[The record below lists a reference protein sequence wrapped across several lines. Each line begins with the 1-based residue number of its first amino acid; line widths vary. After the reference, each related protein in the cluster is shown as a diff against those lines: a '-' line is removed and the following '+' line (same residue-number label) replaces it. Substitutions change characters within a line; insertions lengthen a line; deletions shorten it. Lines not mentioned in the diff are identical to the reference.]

1 MLYVWLCSNRILT
14 AKALFNLFKNGVLV
28 ICIIV
33 LDLITI
39 FLKDKERGYF
49 TPFPPL
55 RNNAFK
61 KLPLD

>member
-1 MLYVWLCSNRILT
+1 MYFWLYSNRILT

-28 ICIIV
+28 I
-33 LDLITI
+33 LLHRFRFDHY
-39 FLKDKERGYF
+39 FLKGIRGGYF
-49 TPFPPL
+49 VPFPPL

>member
-1 MLYVWLCSNRILT
+1 MLYFWLYSNRILT

-49 TPFPPL
+49 APSPPSI
-55 RNNAFK
+55 NSAF
-61 KLPLD
+61 

>member
-1 MLYVWLCSNRILT
+1 MYVWLCSNRILT

-28 ICIIV
+28 NRFIV

-39 FLKDKERGYF
+39 FLKGIREGYF
-49 TPFPPL
+49 APFPPL

-61 KLPLD
+61 KLLLD